1 MAGLEDAGSQ
11 LRASGACDAWF
22 GACDDITR
30 RVAGGVNGPLFT
42 RLLEATG
49 YVDVEC
55 VELFR
60 TGSASCR
67 ELVAH
72 RPLAVASAK
81 PLAAMSY
88 RR

>member
-22 GACDDITR
+22 GSCDDITR
-30 RVAGGVNGPLFT
+30 RVSDGVNGPLFT

-60 TGSASCR
+60 TGAPLSLCCK
-67 ELVAH
+67 ELVV
-72 RPLAVASAK
+72 RPWSRACCRCSTAG
-81 PLAAMSY
+81 
-88 RR
+88 